1 MRHLIKQWISLKW
14 MRHVSVTTRTHS
26 YARILPAPWGP
37 SSNLQS
43 QNHTHT
49 SFHFYSIHFLDPF
62 ICHLLHDPNLFVC
75 YDDNWCV
82 WILNF
87 EDKKIVDIYKYF
99 RPNTYIFWLKPITR
113 PSLMISS
120 KINYEIVNY
129 NSRKQ
134 SAPIFIML

>member
-1 MRHLIKQWISLKW
+1 MDIIKVNETCECDHTDSFICTYPS
-14 MRHVSVTTRTHS
+14 
-26 YARILPAPWGP
+26 GP
-37 SSNLQS
+37 LGTILQS
-43 QNHTHT
+43 SITKSHTHT